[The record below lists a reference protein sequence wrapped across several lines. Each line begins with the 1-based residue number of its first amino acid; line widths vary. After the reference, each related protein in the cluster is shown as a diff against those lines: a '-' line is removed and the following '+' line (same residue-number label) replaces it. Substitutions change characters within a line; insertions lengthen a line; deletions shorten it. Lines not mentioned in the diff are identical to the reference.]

1 MTKLFGFFK
10 ARGGQPAR
18 LVRVDANG
26 QLSKNELRRKLVEIS
41 NRKSRL
47 HAHGQAVAEP
57 RNDEP
62 PANRVGADHGR
73 RLAAHTAIA

>member
-47 HAHGQAVAEP
+47 QPSGQAAAEP
-57 RNDEP
+57 QNDEP
-62 PANRVGADHGR
+62 PSSRVGADHGR
-73 RLAAHTAIA
+73 RLAAQTAIA